1 MIKLLF
7 ALRKYFH
14 MCTKNLPIWSL
25 ARALC
30 MNFSCLAPFCHIIIF
45 QHKPFAAFAS
55 LDSIIFFTDELSL
68 PSIVI
73 HLYDHS
79 SSLLAFAERH
89 KYASRATIRKSINI
103 KCRMRLAKA
112 HGHVGSTIFNK
123 EKN

>member
-1 MIKLLF
+1 
-7 ALRKYFH
+7 
-14 MCTKNLPIWSL
+14 MCTKKNPIWSL

-30 MNFSCLAPFCHIIIF
+30 MNFSCLAPFCHIF
-45 QHKPFAAFAS
+45 YLSARPFAAFAS

-73 HLYDHS
+73 HLYDYS
-79 SSLLAFAERH
+79 SSLPAFAERH

-112 HGHVGSTIFNK
+112 HGHIASTVFNK
-123 EKN
+123 KEKLI